1 MIDPAIV
8 DRIKGFDKSIEECL
22 DDTKFTNKGAVDMC
36 INDIDNAGE
45 ATHCYGSNTQS
56 DDWYIDMLPE
66 DRPYRDNLED
76 DAYDRYIGAEVL
88 MDVPGAGSRRA
99 TVKCPVSNNIGKV
112 VGTHHE
118 KPLMDT
124 REYEL
129 EYDDGTHDR
138 YFPNVTAEN
147 IYSQIDSEG

>member
-1 MIDPAIV
+1 
-8 DRIKGFDKSIEECL
+8 
-22 DDTKFTNKGAVDMC
+22 
-36 INDIDNAGE
+36 
-45 ATHCYGSNTQS
+45 
-56 DDWYIDMLPE
+56 
-66 DRPYRDNLED
+66 
-76 DAYDRYIGAEVL
+76 
-88 MDVPGAGSRRA
+88 MDVPGEGSRRD
-99 TVKCPVSNNIGKV
+99 TVKLCVRNDDGEV
-112 VGTHHE
+112 VGTHHQ